1 MTEQEKNKISK
12 FLSLVLRHSPE
23 KIGLSIDEKGW
34 ANVQDLLNK
43 SSIEISIE
51 GLKEVV
57 NTNNKQ
63 RFSFNSDFSLIRAN
77 QGHSIAVDIELEE
90 LTPPEHLYH
99 GTVKKNI
106 SLIQRD
112 GLRKMKR
119 NHVHLS
125 QDIKTAEIVGSRRGT
140 PIVLTIKSGEM
151 SRDGF
156 QFFKS
161 KNGVWLINEVPKIYI
176 SFKEK

>member
-1 MTEQEKNKISK
+1 M
-12 FLSLVLRHSPE
+12 
-23 KIGLSIDEKGW
+23 
-34 ANVQDLLNK
+34 
-43 SSIEISIE
+43 
-51 GLKEVV
+51 
-57 NTNNKQ
+57 
-63 RFSFNSDFSLIRAN
+63 IRAN

-99 GTVKKNI
+99 GTVKKYI